1 VLALRPSH
9 ARRDHRAGRRGG
21 RGKRRAV
28 AIANFAFNISKGRA
42 VELYNRVES
51 NDPSTSALI
60 AIPLSL
66 SGTEAQGQDID
77 DMAAL
82 EADANFAER
91 TSGSWVRKTW
101 TDTELA
107 AFPSPDD
114 GNNRYDI
121 SVPSTTWTTPAAGNN
136 TTGLVIVYDANTG
149 AGTDSNL
156 QLVSHHDFAVTTDG
170 NDVVLNAGVFYRA
183 S

>member
-1 VLALRPSH
+1 MA
-9 ARRDHRAGRRGG
+9 DFC
-21 RGKRRAV
+21 
-28 AIANFAFNISKGRA
+28 ANINKGRT
-42 VELYNRVES
+42 VELYNRVKA
-51 NDPSTSALI
+51 NDPSASALI
-60 AIPLSL
+60 LVPMSA

-91 TSGSWVRKTW
+91 TTGSWVRKTL

-107 AFPSPDD
+107 AFPAPDD
-114 GNNRYDI
+114 TNNRYDV
-121 SVPSTTWTTPAAGNN
+121 SLPAVTWTAPVAGNN
-136 TTGLVIVYDANTG
+136 TTGLVVVYDADTA

-156 QLVSHHDFAVTTDG
+156 SFVSHHTFAVTTDG
-170 NDVVLNAGVFYRA
+170 NDVVLNAGVFWRA